1 MRDELKKKK
10 CVPCESTQDPF
21 DEAKIKVYMPALTM
35 EWKVVDGKKIRL
47 EYKGKNFMDCIAL
60 INKIAELAENEGH
73 HPDLFLHD
81 YKFLTLELMTHNIDG
96 LSENDFIEAVKIE
109 DILNQA

>member
-35 EWKVVDGKKIRL
+35 EWKVVDGKKINVHNIEDL
-47 EYKGKNFMDCIAL
+47 MLVNLPKGEHTLTILYKDTPIHTFARAIS
-60 INKIAELAENEGH
+60 
-73 HPDLFLHD
+73 
-81 YKFLTLELMTHNIDG
+81 LMTFFLFGWLIFKDRKRKKYADG
-96 LSENDFIEAVKIE
+96 HDGNL
-109 DILNQA
+109 